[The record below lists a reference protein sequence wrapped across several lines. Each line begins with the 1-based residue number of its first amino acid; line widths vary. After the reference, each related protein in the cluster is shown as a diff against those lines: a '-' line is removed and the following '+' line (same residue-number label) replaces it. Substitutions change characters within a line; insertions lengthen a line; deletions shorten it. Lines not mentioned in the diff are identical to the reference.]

1 MYVATM
7 QRRGLGLTNQ
17 QAVQGVQAGAGVAAP
32 VIGGIIAAHAAATA
46 AATGVPALVL
56 GMTPALA
63 VPVIGAAIVGVTL
76 LAVMLIKNSG
86 CGQTCV
92 VTSQWANQAEDALKQ
107 NLEAYRSTVPHTRA
121 TQGVALA
128 NFDAIWAALQQNCG
142 QPGTGDAGKRC
153 ISDRQRGACTWKD
166 AGECWDW
173 FKGYRDPIAN
183 DSTVVDDSIS
193 ASSVSGTL
201 DSIFSGA
208 SGVNLVPILIIGG
221 LVLLAVKS

>member
-1 MYVATM
+1 MYVSTM
-7 QRRGLGLTNQ
+7 RGLGLSNQ
-17 QAVQGVQAGAGVAAP
+17 ETVQAVSAGAGVATP

-63 VPVIGAAIVGVTL
+63 VPVIGAAIVGVTM

-92 VTSQWANQAEDALKQ
+92 VTSQWANQAADALQK
-107 NLEAYRSTVPHTRA
+107 NLDAYRATVPHTKA

-128 NFDAIWAALQQNCG
+128 NFDAIWAALEQQCG

-166 AGECWDW
+166 NGQCWDW
-173 FKGYRDPIAN
+173 FIAYRDPIAN
-183 DSTVVDDSIS
+183 DPNVVDDSLS
-193 ASSVSGTL
+193 ATSVSETL
-201 DSIFSGA
+201 DSLFS
-208 SGVNLVPILIIGG
+208 SGGGSTSLLPILLIGG
-221 LVLLAVKS
+221 LVWWAAS